1 MRVPDSLDFG
11 PILRS
16 VPVSGPSSILQHIA
30 QLAYH
35 PLPPSSR
42 ILYTCSVQEGLD
54 HQTALGALDLA
65 HRWQAEVV
73 VAILS
78 DLLAGG

>member
-1 MRVPDSLDFG
+1 
-11 PILRS
+11 
-16 VPVSGPSSILQHIA
+16 
-30 QLAYH
+30 
-35 PLPPSSR
+35 
-42 ILYTCSVQEGLD
+42 LYTCSVQEGLD

-73 VAILS
+73 VAILA